1 MKMLSR
7 AQPNSMGEGLGMS
20 FDAKTREDG
29 ARKLCEF
36 GIRKIC
42 YAFCRV
48 TLVGEIAISLPL
60 QSCSEGMVSYSRT
73 CQLTIPPF
81 AFSLFR

>member
-29 ARKLCEF
+29 ARKLREF
-36 GIRKIC
+36 GIREIC

-48 TLVGEIAISLPL
+48 TRVGEIAISLPL

>member
-29 ARKLCEF
+29 ARKLREF
-36 GIRKIC
+36 GIREIC
-42 YAFCRV
+42 YVNYRV
-48 TLVGEIAISLPL
+48 TLVGAIPISLPVL
-60 QSCSEGMVSYSRT
+60 SCPKDIVSY
-73 CQLTIPPF
+73 PEF
-81 AFSLFR
+81 VN

>member
-20 FDAKTREDG
+20 FDAKTRQDG
-29 ARKLCEF
+29 AIKLREF
-36 GIRKIC
+36 GIREIC

-48 TLVGEIAISLPL
+48 TLVGEIAISLPAL
-60 QSCSEGMVSYSRT
+60 TCSKSTVFYPELAS
-73 CQLTIPPF
+73 
-81 AFSLFR
+81 